1 MRHPRLN
8 RQASSRVSIPLLEG
22 GINTFDGATHIQD
35 KQLIDAKN
43 VWFDGATLRTR
54 PKIKNVTYIGAGG
67 GTQGSFFANKIFKEI
82 ETVYGKVFV
91 CLKDNDNKGLDN
103 IIVIKFEEKDGTFD
117 ATVSPIISMDGRSY
131 ERVNCWLGNDG
142 YIYSLIELNVPGT
155 QTVVMYK
162 TDASNLTSEQILEA
176 SYDYATEKT
185 TYTNDK
191 LYAPLLYMNGKGNRY
206 SELPIT
212 NETEYPVASAYEGK
226 NMLPSAMR
234 FQFITDGYSDRWT
247 VPVNVDKNCA
257 KVTLN
262 TAGLG
267 FTGIYKCT
275 NPDEAYNPYLDSA
288 NPTYEDINLAGKT
301 IEFNFKNNKH
311 FWLSDEE
318 YFVTGTL
325 KRIVKDEENKFQ
337 ETDYVLGSNEETK
350 QNVNGA
356 IGERVRLQLFVAEGI
371 KPYFSFM
378 RIQKTDVTTVPEKWT
393 YITTVLPSMI
403 SSNIE
408 LIAYKNPFEYVEKL
422 LDMNVSAL
430 YGGGDGV
437 YGGSRVFLAG
447 CENYFCY
454 SNSAEGKETY
464 FSENN
469 FVRVDNKEPI
479 VALKQMGEALVIFKE
494 KSIYQTVTAYSDSV
508 SASDVQDGK
517 VVDMATTHVYFPI
530 STLNDTIGCDLPN
543 TIKLCLNRLVW
554 ATKSGKVYCLVTQSS
569 ASQRNIY
576 CISQTIERK
585 FYDKDKNCLLNE
597 NAFAVDFKE
606 YYLLFCG
613 NKVWALNYNKDS
625 FRYVYSYTNKTNNA
639 STRYFTWWYWELDE
653 NTQFFSG
660 DDKDGVVKL
669 FLEKE
674 EVNASGNHQFFV
686 HKIDEHESE
695 DDCDVSIETK
705 IFDFGVPERYK
716 KIEKIF
722 IGVGNDIYA
731 DIDLIIHTDKGD
743 IYHRQFSVDN
753 NEQESRFTAEYGD
766 GIRII
771 PIANKVKRFGI
782 KITGRGVMSIESI
795 GIYYKMLGEVMS

>member
-8 RQASSRVSIPLLEG
+8 RQASTRVSIPLLEG

-54 PKIKNVTYIGAGG
+54 PKIKDVTGIGAGG

-91 CLKDNDNKGLDN
+91 CLKDNGNKGLDN
-103 IIVIKFEEKDGTFD
+103 IIVIKFEEKDG
-117 ATVSPIISMDGRSY
+117 AYYAKVSQIVSMDGRTY

-142 YIYSLIELNVPGT
+142 YIYSLIELNVPNT

-162 TDASNLTSEQILEA
+162 TDASNLKSEPILEA
-176 SYDYATEKT
+176 SYDYTTKKT

-226 NMLPSAMR
+226 NMLPSACR
-234 FQFITDGYSDRWT
+234 FQFITDGYSDGWE
-247 VPVNVDKNCA
+247 VPINVDKHCA
-257 KVTLN
+257 KITLN
-262 TAGLG
+262 TLGMG
-267 FTGIYKCT
+267 FTDIYKCK
-275 NPDEAYNPYLDSA
+275 NPNYASTQEEPEYDTKN
-288 NPTYEDINLAGKT
+288 NLTDKT
-301 IEFNFKNNKH
+301 IEFKFSDEYTL
-311 FWLSDEE
+311 LSDEE
-318 YFVTGTL
+318 YFVCGSL
-325 KRIVKDEENKFQ
+325 NCFSKDDEGNF
-337 ETDYVLGSNEETK
+337 YEETYEIGSDEGTCYEY
-350 QNVNGA
+350 NGKSGA
-356 IGERVRLQLFVAEGI
+356 RFRAMFDRNSSTLSFVRGEEQQGVSGSGTAPKDFV
-371 KPYFSFM
+371 K
-378 RIQKTDVTTVPEKWT
+378 
-393 YITTVLPSMI
+393 TVLPNSK
-403 SSNIE
+403 SADIE
-408 LIAYKNPFEYVEKL
+408 LVAYKNPFEYMDKL

-430 YGGGDGV
+430 YGGGDGI

-454 SNSAEGKETY
+454 SNSADGKETY

-517 VVDMATTHVYFPI
+517 VVDMATTYVYFPI
-530 STLNDTIGCDLPN
+530 STLNDTIGCDLPS
-543 TIKLCLNRLVW
+543 TVKLCLNRLVW
-554 ATKSGKVYCLVTQSS
+554 ATKSGKVYCLVTQSNS
-569 ASQRNIY
+569 SQRNVY
-576 CISQTIERK
+576 CISETIERK
-585 FYDKDKNCLLNE
+585 FFEYGKCLLKDG
-597 NAFAVDFKE
+597 AFAVRHKD
-606 YYLLFCG
+606 YYLLFSG
-613 NKVWALNYNKDS
+613 KKVWALNYNKDS
-625 FRYVYSYTNKTNNA
+625 FRYVYSYTNKTTNA
-639 STRYFTWWYWELDE
+639 STRYFTWWYWELDKE
-653 NTQFFSG
+653 FFG
-660 DDKDGVVKL
+660 ADDKDGVAKL
-669 FLEKE
+669 FLRSDEP
-674 EVNASGNHQFFV
+674 NSNGDYQYFIY
-686 HKIDEHESE
+686 KIDETQSE

-771 PIANKVKRFGI
+771 PIANKIKQFGI